1 MTSAVSILPGA
12 QLAVLNAAYRAAV
25 ARKRL
30 RLALAA
36 AAFFAALVVAAFG
49 AEVNLRTLFT
59 YFGNFIS
66 YFDRILTLEDGT
78 RVWSNPAEWFWG
90 WRKWLW
96 MLAET
101 ILISYVGTMIGAVL
115 AFALNFFA
123 AQNTSPAPWLRFVIR
138 RLLEF
143 ARTVP
148 GIVFALIFVIAF
160 GLGPMAGVLAIAIHS
175 TGALGKLFSE
185 IVENADM
192 KPVEGVRST
201 GASWLSCMRFAVLP
215 QVSAGY
221 ASYALL
227 RFEIN
232 VREASV
238 MGFVGAGGIGQELV
252 VAIRKFYYSDVSA
265 ILLTIIITVF
275 IIDIA
280 HRLAARPSVRQGCA
294 GMSQL
299 PKPDREQL
307 RAKYPDIFDRPAAS
321 RLATPAMIVAAF
333 AVFIFGLVDLDFS
346 PAKLFAGLSQLGWIT
361 VMMIPP
367 DPGSSLPAYLS
378 ALGETLS
385 IALLGTTIAA
395 VVALPFSLLAARN
408 IIPSGWLRFPVRRF
422 FDSIRGV
429 DTLIWALVWINVVG
443 LGPFAGVLAIALSD
457 FGAFGKLFSEAI
469 EAADRKQVEG
479 IRASGGNALHEIRF
493 GLMPQVLPVIA
504 GQVLY
509 FIESNTRSATII
521 GIVGAGGIGLQ
532 LAEQIRVLEW
542 QKVSFLILMILVA
555 VAAIDW
561 ISGKLRFAIIGQ
573 RALA

>member
-1 MTSAVSILPGA
+1 MTTAVSILPA
-12 QLAVLNAAYRAAV
+12 PQLAAHNDAYRQAV

-30 RLALAA
+30 RMTLAA
-36 AAFFAALVVAAFG
+36 VAFFAVLIVAAIG

-59 YFGNFIS
+59 FFGNFVS

-96 MLAET
+96 MLGET

-123 AQNTSPAPWLRFVIR
+123 AQNTSPAPWLRFATR

-201 GASWLSCMRFAVLP
+201 GAGWMSCMRFAVLP
-215 QVSAGY
+215 QVTAGY

-265 ILLTIIITVF
+265 ILVTIIVTVF

-280 HRLAARPSVRQGCA
+280 
-294 GMSQL
+294 
-299 PKPDREQL
+299 
-307 RAKYPDIFDRPAAS
+307 
-321 RLATPAMIVAAF
+321 T
-333 AVFIFGLVDLDFS
+333 
-346 PAKLFAGLSQLGWIT
+346 
-361 VMMIPP
+361 
-367 DPGSSLPAYLS
+367 
-378 ALGETLS
+378 
-385 IALLGTTIAA
+385 
-395 VVALPFSLLAARN
+395 
-408 IIPSGWLRFPVRRF
+408 GWLRGR
-422 FDSIRGV
+422 
-429 DTLIWALVWINVVG
+429 L
-443 LGPFAGVLAIALSD
+443 
-457 FGAFGKLFSEAI
+457 FGKDI
-469 EAADRKQVEG
+469 
-479 IRASGGNALHEIRF
+479 
-493 GLMPQVLPVIA
+493 
-504 GQVLY
+504 
-509 FIESNTRSATII
+509 SA
-521 GIVGAGGIGLQ
+521 
-532 LAEQIRVLEW
+532 
-542 QKVSFLILMILVA
+542 
-555 VAAIDW
+555 
-561 ISGKLRFAIIGQ
+561 
-573 RALA
+573 